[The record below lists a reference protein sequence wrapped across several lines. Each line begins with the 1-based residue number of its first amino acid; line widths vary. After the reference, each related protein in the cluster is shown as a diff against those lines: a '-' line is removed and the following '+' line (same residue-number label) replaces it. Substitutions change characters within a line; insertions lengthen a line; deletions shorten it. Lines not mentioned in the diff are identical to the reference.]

1 MEDDPL
7 DLFMREISKDVDR
20 LDKHMNKKRVRGSEM
35 DIARQKG
42 LEQTIS
48 TENKGFRMLEK
59 LGFKEGMGLGKKGT
73 GRVEPVGVSVKLDR
87 RGIGEKTVFIDNLH
101 AIWERY
107 IYELNLSSKIFYNR

>member
-1 MEDDPL
+1 MC
-7 DLFMREISKDVDR
+7 VDI
-20 LDKHMNKKRVRGSEM
+20 V
-35 DIARQKG
+35 
-42 LEQTIS
+42 
-48 TENKGFRMLEK
+48 

-73 GRVEPVGVSVKLDR
+73 GNIYQIELLSSLQPHLGRVEPVGVSVKLDR